1 MSVHHSM
8 ELTDFVFEDKID
20 IAGDHMY
27 WIEEDREVSI
37 RRQDRWT
44 SDAKY
49 SYCENQFQPFIML
62 SKMKN
67 MLL

>member
-1 MSVHHSM
+1 
-8 ELTDFVFEDKID
+8 VFEDRID

-27 WIEEDREVSI
+27 WIEQDHEVSI
-37 RRQDRWT
+37 CRQDRWT
-44 SDAKY
+44 SDPEY